1 MQISLSDL
9 QSKKTSNRIY
19 ILGSGKSILDITD
32 NEWKEIEYLLE
43 YLAKYKR
50 EQDEIVVQCDQGNTT
65 PEVYRVLQEL
75 TERGSVVYKL
85 IEFPLNNNF
94 AAFKNNLK
102 DNCSGD
108 YIFQIDADEYP
119 EEYLMDT
126 IEWVINNNPKTDI
139 FWVPRINKV
148 EGLTQEHINK
158 WGWNVDDQKR
168 VNFPDYQCRILK
180 NVKRIKWKNKVHE
193 VLTGHKTESHLPA
206 NKEFCIYHLKN
217 IERQEKQNEF
227 YNTI

>member
-1 MQISLSDL
+1 MTNMKISYA
-9 QSKKTSNRIY
+9 IPVC
-19 ILGSGKSILDITD
+19 
-32 NEWKEIEYLLE
+32 NEYREIEYLLE
-43 YLAKYKR
+43 YLTKHKR

-65 PEVYRVLQEL
+65 SEVYEVLKQ
-75 TERGSVVYKL
+75 YPDIKI
-85 IEFPLNNNF
+85 IEFALDKDF
-94 AAFKNNLK
+94 ASFKNNLK

-126 IEWVINNNPKTDI
+126 IEWVVNNNPKTDI